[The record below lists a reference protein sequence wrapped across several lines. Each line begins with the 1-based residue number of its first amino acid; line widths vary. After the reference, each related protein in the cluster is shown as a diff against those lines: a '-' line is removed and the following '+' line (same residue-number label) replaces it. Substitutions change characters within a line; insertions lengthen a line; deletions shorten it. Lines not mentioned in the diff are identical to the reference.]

1 MAEMANNRLN
11 SSDFKENE
19 LNRIRRSNQSWIFNE
34 NELTKYQN
42 EIIKALPVMMELA
55 GSKKIA

>member
-19 LNRIRRSNQSWIFNE
+19 SNELEDNQSWIFNE

-42 EIIKALPVMMELA
+42 EIIKALPVM
-55 GSKKIA
+55 S

>member
-1 MAEMANNRLN
+1 MHNKRVFSMAEMANNRLN

-19 LNRIRRSNQSWIFNE
+19 LNELEDNQSWIFNE

-42 EIIKALPVMMELA
+42 EIIKALPVMMN
-55 GSKKIA
+55 